1 MLNGFLN
8 VQYTKG
14 DIATVFFRTYKSNV
28 WTKYIDTHVSF
39 STNDWKSGYTS
50 FGIPTVVSYIPSDTV
65 ITLGLGDSYLAAVG
79 ISTEFTV
86 TRINS

>member
-8 VQYTKG
+8 VQYTKV

-28 WTKYIDTHVSF
+28 WNKYIDTHVSF
-39 STNDWKSGYTS
+39 SGNDWRSGYTS
-50 FGIPTVVSYIPSDTV
+50 LGIPTVVGYIPSDTV
-65 ITLGLGDSYLAAVG
+65 ITLGLGDSCLAAVG
-79 ISTEFTV
+79 MSTEFTV